1 MATDTD
7 ADRILQLCFASLLTQ
22 LVGVAAELGV
32 ADLLA
37 EGPQSVDALAGA
49 TGTKAD
55 GLYRV
60 LRALASKEI
69 FTEVAPRTFGLTPAA
84 AALRRTGVPAS
95 MRDLARYFGMPS
107 RNHAFVELLHAVRT
121 GEPAFDHVHGTDY
134 WSYLADHPADA
145 AIFDNAMGNLA
156 RQVHAVALEA
166 CDLTGSRRLVD
177 VGGGHGALAATL
189 LARYPELT
197 AVVFDQPHVVVG
209 AEKVLA
215 DTGLGHRADT
225 VGGDFFTAVPEGGD
239 AYVLSMILHDWDDA
253 RAITILEN
261 VRRAMDPYG
270 KVFVVDAILP
280 EGDHAHLGK
289 LLDIVMLALLPG
301 RERTE
306 AEFAGLLRAAGLRHV
321 ETRAPSSPTSVLVA
335 TAV

>member
-1 MATDTD
+1 MATDTE

-37 EGPQSVDALAGA
+37 EGPQPIDALARR
-49 TGTKAD
+49 TETDAD

-60 LRALASKEI
+60 LRALAAQEI

-84 AALRRTGVPAS
+84 AALRQTGVPAS
-95 MRDLARYFGMPS
+95 MRDLARYFAMPS

-134 WSYLADHPADA
+134 WTYLADHPADA

-156 RQVHAVALEA
+156 RQVHAVALDA
-166 CDLTGSRRLVD
+166 CDLSGSRRLVD
-177 VGGGHGALAATL
+177 VGGGHGHLAAKL
-189 LARYPELT
+189 LGHYPDLT
-197 AVVFDQPHVVVG
+197 AVVFDQHHVVAG

-215 DTGLGHRADT
+215 DAGLGHRADT

-239 AYVLSMILHDWDDA
+239 AYVLSMILHDWDDD
-253 RAITILEN
+253 RAITILKN
-261 VRRAMDPYG
+261 VRRAMDPGG
-270 KVFVVDAILP
+270 KVFVVDAIIP
-280 EGDHAHLGK
+280 QGDHPHLGK

-306 AEFAGLLRAAGLRHV
+306 AEFAAVFRAAGLRHV

-335 TAV
+335 TAA